1 MIYFSRE
8 AGSVEGRIFKE
19 EAGLE
24 KLLTKVRQDEDVL
37 AIFLFGSVVREEQTH
52 LSDIDIC
59 LLLVPTPTP
68 FEPTDLSRKR
78 LDYLKD
84 FAFDIQIFQQ
94 LPLYVRRRVLK
105 EGRILFVRDEV
116 LLYELAFHT
125 AQAFEDFRPFYLSY
139 LEEMR
144 IAGS

>member
-1 MIYFSRE
+1 VGDR
-8 AGSVEGRIFKE
+8 RFKE

-24 KLLTKVRQDEDVL
+24 KLLTKIRQDEDVL
-37 AIFLFGSVVREEQTH
+37 AAFLFGSVARGERTH
-52 LSDIDIC
+52 LSDMDIC
-59 LLLVPTPTP
+59 LLLGPASTS
-68 FEPTDLSRKR
+68 FEPTALSRKR

-105 EGRILFVRDEV
+105 EGRILFVRNEA
-116 LLYELAFHT
+116 LLYELALRT
-125 AQAFEDFRPFYLSY
+125 AQAFEDFRPFYFSY
-139 LEEMR
+139 LEEVR